1 MFEAEISIRYPSHAF
16 ANSVMKALAPDNL
29 TLGGEMRIISSAKG
43 MILRVRVEGCERI
56 ESLQATIQ
64 DVFRCLHAAESSL
77 ARIAPR

>member
-16 ANSVMKALAPDNL
+16 ANSVMKALSPDNI
-29 TLGGEMRIISSAKG
+29 TSGGEMRILSSASG
-43 MILRVRVEGCERI
+43 AVLRVRVEGCERI

-77 ARIAPR
+77 ATIAPR

>member
-1 MFEAEISIRYPSHAF
+1 MFEAEIYIHYHSHAF
-16 ANSVMKALAPDNL
+16 AKSIMKALAPDNS
-29 TLGGEMRIISSAKG
+29 TARGKMRITSSTSG
-43 MILRVRVEGCERI
+43 PVLHVRVEGSQRI